1 MWILKKFKNRNFS
14 VRTIKVPLI
23 ADILP
28 LNNSEF
34 GDFVYLIELEI
45 KYVTDTGR
53 PASYIDLHSEDEL
66 RTKLYDKRDDL
77 DIPIVTFPFI
87 SVSENFLAEAER
99 FYFLQNKISP
109 FLAQGI
115 CIYVGHSFL

>member
-23 ADILP
+23 DDILP

-53 PASYIDLHSEDEL
+53 SASYIDLHSEDEL
-66 RTKLYDKRDDL
+66 RTKLYDKRDDFNF
-77 DIPIVTFPFI
+77 PIVNFPFM
-87 SVSENFLAEAER
+87 
-99 FYFLQNKISP
+99 
-109 FLAQGI
+109 
-115 CIYVGHSFL
+115 

>member
-53 PASYIDLHSEDEL
+53 
-66 RTKLYDKRDDL
+66 
-77 DIPIVTFPFI
+77 
-87 SVSENFLAEAER
+87 
-99 FYFLQNKISP
+99 
-109 FLAQGI
+109 
-115 CIYVGHSFL
+115 

>member
-1 MWILKKFKNRNFS
+1 MWILKKFKNRIFS

-23 ADILP
+23 DDILP

-53 PASYIDLHSEDEL
+53 SASYVDLHSEDEL
-66 RTKLYDKRDDL
+66 RTKLYDKEM
-77 DIPIVTFPFI
+77 ISIFP
-87 SVSENFLAEAER
+87 L
-99 FYFLQNKISP
+99 
-109 FLAQGI
+109 
-115 CIYVGHSFL
+115 

>member
-66 RTKLYDKRDDL
+66 RTKLYDKRDDFNF
-77 DIPIVTFPFI
+77 PIVNFPF
-87 SVSENFLAEAER
+87 R
-99 FYFLQNKISP
+99 
-109 FLAQGI
+109 
-115 CIYVGHSFL
+115 